1 MLRGA
6 GIKIQPR
13 FLIQYPMK
21 NLIQRNA
28 ILKDIC
34 CTINVIVYINYI
46 FRKEACLIKLFRG
59 KLILKEYIKK

>member
-28 ILKDIC
+28 FLKDIR
-34 CTINVIVYINYI
+34 CTINFIVYINYI
-46 FRKEACLIKLFRG
+46 FRKQVYTIRLFR
-59 KLILKEYIKK
+59 ES